1 MRDGRF
7 EEHRMPTGP
16 IYEERAK
23 LFRRLQSDERY
34 KTAKSCIH
42 CTDTADS
49 FNRYVST
56 YCHLRQEHIA
66 GYEDKLDLCKCCSDY
81 EKR

>member
-1 MRDGRF
+1 MRDSRF
-7 EEHRMPTGP
+7 EEYMMPAGP

-23 LFRRLQSDERY
+23 LFIRLQSDERY
-34 KTAKSCIH
+34 ITAKSCVH

-66 GYEDKLDLCKCCSDY
+66 GYEDKLDLCKGCSDY
-81 EKR
+81 ERR